1 MITGIRQ
8 YLTESWS
15 ELRKVAWPTRET
27 VVRLT
32 LLVLAVSIVVG
43 AYIGVL
49 DVVFNRTIEQF
60 LNA

>member
-1 MITGIRQ
+1 VITGIRR
-8 YLTESWS
+8 YLTESMS

-32 LLVLAVSIVVG
+32 LLVIAVSVVVG

-49 DVVFNRTIEQF
+49 DVVFNTMIEQV
-60 LNA
+60 L

>member
-1 MITGIRQ
+1 VITGLRR
-8 YLTESWS
+8 YLNESWS

-32 LLVLAVSIVVG
+32 LLVIAVSIVVG
-43 AYIGVL
+43 IYIGVL

>member
-1 MITGIRQ
+1 MITGIRR
-8 YLTESWS
+8 YLTESIS

-32 LLVLAVSIVVG
+32 LLVIAVSVVVG

-49 DVVFNRTIEQF
+49 DVVFNTMIEQV
-60 LNA
+60 L

>member
-1 MITGIRQ
+1 MITGIRR
-8 YLTESWS
+8 YLNESWS

-32 LLVLAVSIVVG
+32 LLVIAVSIVVG

-49 DVVFNRTIEQF
+49 DVLFNRTIEQF

>member
-1 MITGIRQ
+1 VITGLRR
-8 YLTESWS
+8 YLTESIS

-32 LLVLAVSIVVG
+32 LLVIAVSIVVG

-49 DVVFNRTIEQF
+49 DVVFNTMIEQV
-60 LNA
+60 L

>member
-1 MITGIRQ
+1 VITGIRT

-15 ELRKVAWPTRET
+15 ELKKVAWPTRET

-32 LLVLAVSIVVG
+32 LLVIAVSIVVG
-43 AYIGVL
+43 VYIGVL

-60 LNA
+60 LNG

>member
-1 MITGIRQ
+1 VITGIRR

-32 LLVLAVSIVVG
+32 LLVIAVSVVVG

-49 DVVFNRTIEQF
+49 DVVFNTMIEQV
-60 LNA
+60 L

>member
-1 MITGIRQ
+1 MITGIRR
-8 YLTESWS
+8 YLTESIS

-32 LLVLAVSIVVG
+32 LLVIAVSIVVG

-49 DVVFNRTIEQF
+49 DVVFNTMIEQV
-60 LNA
+60 L

>member
-1 MITGIRQ
+1 VITGIRR
-8 YLTESWS
+8 YLTESIS

-32 LLVLAVSIVVG
+32 LLVIAVSVVVG

-49 DVVFNRTIEQF
+49 DVVFNTMIEQV
-60 LNA
+60 L

>member
-1 MITGIRQ
+1 MITGLRR

-15 ELRKVAWPTRET
+15 ELKKVAWPTRET

-32 LLVLAVSIVVG
+32 LLVIAVSVVVG

-49 DVVFNRTIEQF
+49 DVVFNTMIEQV
-60 LNA
+60 L

>member
-1 MITGIRQ
+1 VITGIRR

-32 LLVLAVSIVVG
+32 LLVIAVSIVVG
-43 AYIGVL
+43 VYIGVL

-60 LNA
+60 L

>member
-1 MITGIRQ
+1 VITGIRR
-8 YLTESWS
+8 YLAESMS

-32 LLVLAVSIVVG
+32 LLVIAVSVVVG

-49 DVVFNRTIEQF
+49 DVVFNTMIEQV
-60 LNA
+60 L